1 MGRIFATMGAGLPLP
16 SGAPAHDTGIGQIV
30 ESIAHWA
37 LLVFLAGVVFW
48 LFWRTFR
55 KSHEPMALALKWI
68 TTAPVVYVII
78 KVVIPNFA
86 AGGQNA
92 IFGGLF
98 VMLFCG
104 VVLAILWVGSLVD
117 VVSKQFGA
125 LFDGGDTPPEPKPYY
140 SIAIAKRKRNK
151 PLEAVLAIREQL
163 AKFPND
169 YEGIQLLAH
178 IQAEDLKDL
187 PAAEATINHYCEW
200 DKAPPQ
206 QVAAALTQLADWYL
220 KFFHDAFSAQR
231 AIQQIVEKYPD
242 TDLALV
248 AKQRIAHLESSEK
261 NLLAARDR
269 RPVVVREG
277 VKNVGLLDSSAHL
290 APAEIPPEQLAAD
303 YVKQLQEHPDDTEA
317 REKLAIVYAR
327 HYKRLDLAT
336 NELAQLINEPNHRP
350 KRTAHWLNLLA
361 DLQVHGGAD
370 YETARATLEQIIERF
385 PDYAVADVARS
396 RLAHLKLEFK
406 ALEKTPD
413 KAMGEYEQN
422 IGLKG
427 SHYFGEKQ

>member
-1 MGRIFATMGAGLPLP
+1 MGRTV
-16 SGAPAHDTGIGQIV
+16 QI
-30 ESIAHWA
+30 IANTA
-37 LLVFLAGVVFW
+37 LLVFLAGVVLW
-48 LFWRTFR
+48 LFWRAFR
-55 KSHEPMALALKWI
+55 KSHEPMTLALKWI
-68 TTAPVVYVII
+68 ITAPIVYVII

-86 AGGQNA
+86 AGGQTA

-104 VVLAILWVGSLVD
+104 IALAILWMGSLVD
-117 VVSKQFGA
+117 VVAKPFGA

-140 SIAIAKRKRNK
+140 SIAIAKRKRNQ

-187 PAAEATINHYCEW
+187 PAAEATINHFCEW

-206 QVAAALTQLADWYL
+206 QVAAALTQLADWHL
-220 KFFHDAFSAQR
+220 KFFQDAFSAQR
-231 AIQQIVEKYPD
+231 AMERILEKYPD

-261 NLLAARDR
+261 NLIAARER
-269 RPVVVREG
+269 KPTVVPEG

-290 APAEIPPEQLAAD
+290 TPAEIPPEQVAAD
-303 YVKQLQEHPDDTEA
+303 YVKHLQAHPDDTEA
-317 REKLAIVYAR
+317 REKLAIIYAR

-336 NELAQLINEPNHRP
+336 GELAQMINEPNHP
-350 KRTAHWLNLLA
+350 TKRTAHWLNLLA

-370 YETARATLEQIIERF
+370 YETVRATLEQIIERF
-385 PDYAVADVARS
+385 PDFAVADVARS
-396 RLAHLKLEFK
+396 RLARLKLEFK

-427 SHYFGEKQ
+427 SHYYGNPH

>member
-1 MGRIFATMGAGLPLP
+1 MGRTV
-16 SGAPAHDTGIGQIV
+16 QI
-30 ESIAHWA
+30 IANTA
-37 LLVFLAGVVFW
+37 LWVFLAGVVFW
-48 LFWRTFR
+48 LFWRAFR
-55 KSHEPMALALKWI
+55 KSHEPMALALKWLI
-68 TTAPVVYVII
+68 TAPIVYVII
-78 KVVIPNFA
+78 KVVMPNFA
-86 AGGQNA
+86 AGGMNA

-104 VVLAILWVGSLVD
+104 VVLAILWVASLVD
-117 VVSKQFGA
+117 LVAKPFGA

-140 SIAIAKRKRNK
+140 SVAIAKRKRNK
-151 PLEAVLAIREQL
+151 PLEAVIAIREQL

-169 YEGIQLLAH
+169 YEGVQLLAH

-187 PAAEATINHYCEW
+187 PAAEATINHFCEW
-200 DKAPPQ
+200 DKAPAQ
-206 QVAAALTQLADWYL
+206 QVAAALTQLADWHL

-231 AIQQIVEKYPD
+231 AMQRILEKYPD

-269 RPVVVREG
+269 QPMVVPEG
-277 VKNVGLLDSSAHL
+277 IKSIGLLASSAHL

-303 YVKQLQEHPDDTEA
+303 YVKHLQEHPDDTEA
-317 REKLAIVYAR
+317 REKLAIIYAR

-336 NELAQLINEPNHRP
+336 GELAQMINEPNHPP

-361 DLQVHGGAD
+361 DFQVQGGAD

-396 RLAHLKLEFK
+396 RLARLKLEFK

-422 IGLKG
+422 IGLRG
-427 SHYFGEKQ
+427 SRYYGKSN